1 MAIRS
6 RVQLRKDTERQRQ
19 AEKMEQAVAKA
30 AQNKQKGL
38 HPVNRY
44 RQIRDDTN
52 AAIQKRKQQLLNDEQ
67 VPDYQGEKLKFMLII
82 LGIMALLTIFTVLM

>member
-19 AEKMEQAVAKA
+19 AEKTEQAVAKA

-82 LGIMALLTIFTVLM
+82 LGIMALLTIYTVLM

>member
-6 RVQLRKDTERQRQ
+6 RVQLRKDNERHRQ
-19 AEKMEQAVAKA
+19 AQKTEQAVAKA
-30 AQNKQKGL
+30 TQNRQKGL

-52 AAIQKRKQQLLNDEQ
+52 AAIQKRKQQLLDNEQ
-67 VPDYQGEKLKFMLII
+67 VPDYQGEKLKFMLIV
-82 LGIMALLTIFTVLM
+82 LGVMAVLTIFTILV

>member
-19 AEKMEQAVAKA
+19 AEKTGQAVAKA
-30 AQNKQKGL
+30 SQNKQKGL

-52 AAIQKRKQQLLNDEQ
+52 AAIQKRKQQLLNAEQ
-67 VPDYQGEKLKFMLII
+67 VPDFQNEKLKFMLII

>member
-6 RVQLRKDTERQRQ
+6 RVQLRKDNERHRQ
-19 AEKMEQAVAKA
+19 AQKTEQAMTKA
-30 AQNKQKGL
+30 AQNRQKGL

-52 AAIQKRKQQLLNDEQ
+52 AAIQKRKQQLLDNEQ
-67 VPDYQGEKLKFMLII
+67 VPDYQGEKLKFMLIV
-82 LGIMALLTIFTVLM
+82 LGVMAVLTIFTILV

>member
-19 AEKMEQAVAKA
+19 SEKTEQAVAKA